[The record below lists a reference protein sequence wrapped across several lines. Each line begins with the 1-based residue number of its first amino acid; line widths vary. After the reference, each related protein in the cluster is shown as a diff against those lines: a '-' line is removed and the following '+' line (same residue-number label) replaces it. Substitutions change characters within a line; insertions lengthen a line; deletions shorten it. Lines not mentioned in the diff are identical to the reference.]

1 MYAIIK
7 TGSKQY
13 KVAKGDVINVE
24 LLEGSVGDVLEF
36 NEVLF
41 VFDGKEYEVGAPGIS
56 GFSIKGELLGETK
69 GEKLTSLKYKP
80 RKRQNK
86 KFGHRQTYS
95 KIKITDFVKRGSKE
109 HGKHGT

>member
-13 KVAKGDVINVE
+13 RVAKGDIINVE
-24 LLEGSVGDVLEF
+24 RLEGSAGDSIEFNDVLF
-36 NEVLF
+36 H
-41 VFDGKEYEVGAPGIS
+41 FDGKEYHLGVPGIAN
-56 GFSIKGELLGETK
+56 FLIKGELLGETK
-69 GEKLTSLKYKP
+69 GEKLTAMKYKP

-95 KIKITDFVKRGSKE
+95 KVKIVDFVKQG
-109 HGKHGT
+109 GKHGT

>member
-13 KVAKGDVINVE
+13 RVAKGDIINVE
-24 LLEGSVGDVLEF
+24 LLEGSAGDAVEF

-41 VFDGKEYEVGAPGIS
+41 LFDGKDYQLGAPS
-56 GFSIKGELLGETK
+56 VSSFFIKGKLLGETK
-69 GEKLTSLKYKP
+69 GEKLTAMKYKP

-95 KIKITDFVKRGSKE
+95 KIEITDIVKRDKE

>member
-13 KVAKGDVINVE
+13 KVAKGDIINVE
-24 LLEGSVGDVLEF
+24 RLAGSIGDAVEF
-36 NEVLF
+36 NDVLF
-41 VFDGKEYEVGAPGIS
+41 VFDGKDYEVGLPSITK
-56 GFSIKGELLGETK
+56 FFIKGELLGETK
-69 GEKLTSLKYKP
+69 GEKLTSVKYKP

-95 KIKITDFVKRGSKE
+95 KVKITDFVKREKE
-109 HGKHGT
+109 SSKHGT